1 MAVASKYARSLG
13 QYWSVED
20 NFDVEHALRGA
31 HRLQWGAVLGAT
43 ARAVRDIDLAEE
55 SVQEAYAEA
64 LVTWARDGVPHNP
77 AAWLTTTAKRRAL
90 DSLRRR
96 TTLQSKMPLLV
107 VNDETDNSAEVTGEA
122 PSDAMLAVA
131 DDQLRLIFMCCHPA
145 IAPEAQVALT
155 LRLICGASTADI
167 ARVFLVSESTM
178 AARLTRAKH
187 KIATARIPMRVPGAN
202 DLRERLDGVLGVVH
216 LLFTMGHTAPSGGSL
231 TRDVLIEDSMRLS
244 RVLREL
250 VPDEAEVRGLLALVL
265 VANAR
270 RATRTDAEGGAVALA
285 NQDRSRWDRTAID
298 EAGGLI
304 GEVDIADGAGPYVL
318 QAAIALVHAEA
329 KTYAETSWPRILH
342 LYDQLWSMWP
352 TPVVALNRAVALSMV
367 FGPAPALEEIE
378 RLEDGGALSNYQ
390 LSVPL
395 RHQGGSTSSAG
406 SSGRGDDRQ
415 SSRAR
420 PHRK

>member
-1 MAVASKYARSLG
+1 
-13 QYWSVED
+13 
-20 NFDVEHALRGA
+20 
-31 HRLQWGAVLGAT
+31 
-43 ARAVRDIDLAEE
+43 
-55 SVQEAYAEA
+55 
-64 LVTWARDGVPHNP
+64 
-77 AAWLTTTAKRRAL
+77 
-90 DSLRRR
+90 
-96 TTLQSKMPLLV
+96 
-107 VNDETDNSAEVTGEA
+107 
-122 PSDAMLAVA
+122 MLAVA

-202 DLRERLDGVLGVVH
+202 DLRERLNGVLGVVH

-390 LSVPL
+390 YLFAIKADLL
-395 RHQGGSTSSAG
+395 RQLDRADEATIANRRALDLTANDAERAILLARLGG
-406 SSGRGDDRQ
+406 
-415 SSRAR
+415 
-420 PHRK
+420 